1 MLTMNSEEAHKFVE
15 FGKNNFHETWIPVP
29 EKNETYKDA
38 KKIISE
44 NNSGIKLRAI
54 CSVKEGGHYVC
65 SVYGGLNGRG
75 EWVNYFSDL
84 KTIFEKLGHA
94 WLIEIKNDWLD
105 DLWSATF
112 CFKNNITH

>member
-1 MLTMNSEEAHKFVE
+1 MKSEEAHELVE

-29 EKNETYKDA
+29 ENDEAYKEA

-44 NNSGIKLRAI
+44 NNSGIKLRAM
-54 CSVKEGGHYVC
+54 CEVKEGGHYAC
-65 SVYGGLNGRG
+65 SVYGGLNGG
-75 EWVNYFSDL
+75 GKWTNYFSDL

-94 WLIEIKNDWLD
+94 WLIEIENDCLD

-112 CFKNNITH
+112 CFKK

>member
-1 MLTMNSEEAHKFVE
+1 MKSEEAYRLVK

-29 EKNETYKDA
+29 EKDETYMDT

-44 NNSGIKLRAI
+44 NNSNIKLKAMCR
-54 CSVKEGGHYVC
+54 VKEGGYYVC
-65 SVYGGLNGRG
+65 SVYGGLNGG
-75 EWVNYFSDL
+75 GKWTNYFSDL

-94 WLIEIKNDWLD
+94 WLIEMENDCLD

-112 CFKNNITH
+112 CFEK

>member
-1 MLTMNSEEAHKFVE
+1 MKSDEVNELVE

-29 EKNETYKDA
+29 EKSETYKDT

-54 CSVKEGGHYVC
+54 CQVKDGEYYVC
-65 SVYGGLNGRG
+65 SVYGGLNGG
-75 EWVNYFSDL
+75 GKWTNYLSDL
-84 KTIFEKLGHA
+84 KTIFEKLGYA
-94 WLIEIKNDWLD
+94 WLIEMENDCLD

-112 CFKNNITH
+112 CFKK